1 MDRAKPEKF
10 EADGYLTRRRAL
22 MVLIGLS
29 LTLLVATISSL
40 MIGSEDLGIVRVLN
54 ALQAGLTGRV
64 TGLGSAEEIILFQIR
79 APRVALAIGVGAAL
93 ALSGAAFQALLRNPL
108 ADPYVLGISGGA
120 ALGSM
125 LAMILLPTLLP
136 RLPFFSGF
144 SGFSGQAIGGFLGAA
159 AAMSI
164 VYQLGR
170 REDDPAHLV
179 LAGVVM
185 STLISSFIVLL
196 TALSDHLQLRKITL
210 WLLGDLSSGTVEG
223 AGFLLLVVIIA
234 GLGLMSQAR
243 ALNLMMIGERDAFAL
258 GVETTAVRWIVYLLA
273 SILTAVAV
281 TAGGAIGY
289 VGLVVPHLIRLGA
302 GADNRLV
309 IPASAIGGALLVL
322 TADAIARSA
331 VAPRELPTGAITAL
345 IGAPAFLYLLIRG
358 RR

>member
-1 MDRAKPEKF
+1 
-10 EADGYLTRRRAL
+10 

-40 MIGSEDLGIVRVLN
+40 MIGSEDLGIVRVLK

-164 VYQLGR
+164 VYRLGR
-170 REDDPAHLV
+170 REDDQAHLV
-179 LAGVVM
+179 IAGVVM

>member
-1 MDRAKPEKF
+1 
-10 EADGYLTRRRAL
+10 

-29 LTLLVATISSL
+29 LTLLVAAISSL
-40 MIGSEDLGIVRVLN
+40 MIGSENLGIVRVLN
-54 ALQAGLTGRV
+54 ALQSGLTGRV

-159 AAMSI
+159 VAMSI
-164 VYQLGR
+164 VYRLGR

-289 VGLVVPHLIRLGA
+289 VGLVVPHLIRLGV

>member
-10 EADGYLTRRRAL
+10 EAAGYLTRRRAL

-40 MIGSEDLGIVRVLN
+40 MIGSEDLGIVRILN
-54 ALQAGLTGRV
+54 GLQAGLTGRV

-164 VYQLGR
+164 VYRLGR

-223 AGFLLLVVIIA
+223 ASFLLLVVIIA

-258 GVETTAVRWIVYLLA
+258 GVETTTVRWIVYLLA